1 MNQPQFV
8 RNTHNSSFIAYDSKP
23 SKKPVALTVN
33 GEPVQERLHPDVFI
47 NEYMSIQVKEVKDG
61 EGTVNVV
68 FDAKTAVTGSDKKM
82 KYDFGAN
89 LRADSPL
96 VGLARQAQQQSRPVY
111 IGIETRRRWKSKDGE
126 VIPYTTPI
134 HVLRGCKDGP
144 QSSGNSNETGNNCS
158 KVLAVIGFADE
169 PETTLVSDEA
179 RSNPYKW
186 ANVRD
191 NQDGDLPPQGTVIPS
206 GPEGQP
212 VGGFIVASAA
222 PAAAAGASP
231 EILEKLESLTKMV
244 AHLQRS
250 SSSGG
255 GSKPWNER
263 TADGSINPSS
273 YAVSQVRHTRQD
285 AARLVAEVAPQGS
298 TGPQMR
304 GWESDLTTALLWIAD
319 CVQERVTGVCDRMAK
334 AHTEAGG
341 WVSHVVE
348 FEEPFTAD
356 MLTDAEAK
364 RTWAKTVRDAAAE
377 RYMEAV
383 TMTQSKL
390 DSQAGV
396 SPQNSPSEPREED
409 NAPQQEA
416 PAQDA
421 EVMLSD
427 DAQAREMWD
436 GLIETIGM
444 AQYVEQ
450 LNPVLE
456 AQFGTYLSA
465 QIPAADMRAALSEW
479 MANPQ
484 DFRSLAEQKYREKQ
498 QSTQPQGQ
506 AA

>member
-61 EGTVNVV
+61 ESTVNVV

-179 RSNPYKW
+179 HSNPYKW
-186 ANVRD
+186 ENVRD

-212 VGGFIVASAA
+212 VGGFIVTQTA
-222 PAAAAGASP
+222 PAAASTGVPA
-231 EILEKLESLTKMV
+231 EIVQQLENLTKMV

-250 SSSGG
+250 NTSGG

-263 TADGSINPSS
+263 TADGSVNPSS
-273 YAVSQVRHTRQD
+273 YAVTQVRHTRKA

-298 TGPQMR
+298 DGQQLR
-304 GWESDLTTALLWIAD
+304 GWESELTTALLWIAD

-334 AHTEAGG
+334 SHTEAGG

-364 RTWAKTVRDAAAE
+364 RTWAKTVRAAASE
-377 RYMEAV
+377 RFEEAV
-383 TMTQSKL
+383 AITQSKL
-390 DSQAGV
+390 DSQAGIT
-396 SPQNSPSEPREED
+396 SQNSGETREG
-409 NAPQQEA
+409 NS

-421 EVMLSD
+421 GVMLSD

-484 DFRSLAEQKYREKQ
+484 DFRNLAQEKYREKQ
-498 QSTQPQGQ
+498 QASQPAGQ